1 MQHPTF
7 ERTNLI
13 VTRVRSTEEF
23 QKTSIKA
30 SLIGTWRHLN
40 SKNRAQRQPP
50 SLMMGI
56 GMLALHFLD
65 QHGLAHAA
73 IAIEQHTRHARAARK
88 LIAPLE
94 FLERDPPASEFNPPR
109 CLDKPNPSR
118 RVVKRFF
125 LNARREVGQVQG
137 HREVVHVSP
146 AEGTASW
153 L

>member
-94 FLERDPPASEFNPPR
+94 FLERSARERIQPTALSGQTESESA
-109 CLDKPNPSR
+109 C
-118 RVVKRFF
+118 
-125 LNARREVGQVQG
+125 RETLL
-137 HREVVHVSP
+137 P
-146 AEGTASW
+146 
-153 L
+153 